1 MSAHS
6 VGCVTMWPRSLLL
19 LAALPWGLLSEALAS
34 TDNTLQNRSSAAVR
48 VAVLLPGELR
58 FPDAENLQAS
68 MAAFDV
74 FISTYVEYEDRAH
87 MLRPKRIVLTDRSTV
102 SLPGGRM
109 YQWYHL
115 DRLLKEYKAELLEY
129 DVLFKTRSDCYFFE
143 PLTAAHF
150 SHVHGDFLHMNSDHS
165 FYARAA
171 TFFNVYESMFDDV
184 RGKYLRAG
192 HVYFDL
198 DYENLVVAY
207 RIDAVNKQ
215 HVHTKRHP
223 TIRYRFTR
231 INLAIAARQL
241 VYPTSVYHRSTKV
254 LIENIESHLRAGLPI
269 DNGKYT
275 NRNLGDNTFASEK
288 FHLVHAINRAPIADF
303 ALPTFGVLFYGDD
316 GSLPPPGSLQQEPNV
331 AYGIDD
337 TPTSSA
343 PKRHLLLW
351 HLQKGG
357 GTQVLAWLRKLKL
370 KVEVSPER
378 KAPIRPRF
386 RAPSYFRIGL
396 IREPCDYHASEYLWG
411 RRHKL
416 SEAGLG
422 LMRYALEGQGLGYLY
437 ETANVAAGFKTW
449 LKYTHHQLGPEATR
463 SCGVLGAR
471 LWTQVV
477 NQKAAA
483 AINNFPLNRSTP
495 CVAKGAY
502 WSRKCPEPCPIG
514 DCMFQAPE
522 HLRSACHAEVG
533 AFEDAY
539 PFDCWLRTDRLADD
553 FVECLVKYDSGLG
566 PRLEAL
572 MRDRNQSKQVN
583 HVEGRMS
590 CAQMHDD
597 ETAELV
603 YRLDGD
609 VAKLFGYTAGCCRPH
624 PNSQMPRP
632 VLITPPGPR
641 APLT

>member
-6 VGCVTMWPRSLLL
+6 VGCVTLWPRSLLL

-58 FPDAENLQAS
+58 FPAAENLQAS

-109 YQWYHL
+109 WQWYHL

-150 SHVHGDFLHMNSDHS
+150 SHVHGEFLHMNSDIS

-171 TFFNVYESMFDDV
+171 TFFYVYESMFDDV

-198 DYENLVVAY
+198 DYENLVAAY
-207 RIDAVNKQ
+207 GIDAVNKQ

-303 ALPTFGVLFYGDD
+303 AAPTVGVL
-316 GSLPPPGSLQQEPNV
+316 LRPRPAAAPGSCPRPTQHDALLQAWRDALADPPRRRPSDRGRSGRHPRRDRISGGKISGGKISARWKRRTTRYCKHGGTRWPRRCPEASASIPVQSRRPGLPRRQSTGSS
-331 AYGIDD
+331 AALTWRISGD
-337 TPTSSA
+337 TPTAS
-343 PKRHLLLW
+343 R
-351 HLQKGG
+351 
-357 GTQVLAWLRKLKL
+357 R
-370 KVEVSPER
+370 
-378 KAPIRPRF
+378 RPT
-386 RAPSYFRIGL
+386 S
-396 IREPCDYHASEYLWG
+396 
-411 RRHKL
+411 
-416 SEAGLG
+416 
-422 LMRYALEGQGLGYLY
+422 
-437 ETANVAAGFKTW
+437 T
-449 LKYTHHQLGPEATR
+449 PEAR
-463 SCGVLGAR
+463 ASG
-471 LWTQVV
+471 
-477 NQKAAA
+477 
-483 AINNFPLNRSTP
+483 
-495 CVAKGAY
+495 
-502 WSRKCPEPCPIG
+502 RKRP
-514 DCMFQAPE
+514 
-522 HLRSACHAEVG
+522 EVG
-533 AFEDAY
+533 N
-539 PFDCWLRTDRLADD
+539 C
-553 FVECLVKYDSGLG
+553 V
-566 PRLEAL
+566 
-572 MRDRNQSKQVN
+572 
-583 HVEGRMS
+583 HV
-590 CAQMHDD
+590 
-597 ETAELV
+597 
-603 YRLDGD
+603 
-609 VAKLFGYTAGCCRPH
+609 
-624 PNSQMPRP
+624 
-632 VLITPPGPR
+632 
-641 APLT
+641 

>member
-1 MSAHS
+1 
-6 VGCVTMWPRSLLL
+6 MWPRSLLL

-58 FPDAENLQAS
+58 FPAAENLQAS

-150 SHVHGDFLHMNSDHS
+150 SHVHGEFLHMNSDIS

-171 TFFNVYESMFDDV
+171 TFFYVYESMFDDV

-198 DYENLVVAY
+198 DYENLVAAY
-207 RIDAVNKQ
+207 GIDAVNKQ

-303 ALPTFGVLFYGDD
+303 AAPTVGVL
-316 GSLPPPGSLQQEPNV
+316 LRPRPAAAPGSCPRLAPDDALLRAWRDALAKKVPGGVCKHPRPKSAARLAQETIHRKFGR
-331 AYGIDD
+331 AD
-337 TPTSSA
+337 
-343 PKRHLLLW
+343 
-351 HLQKGG
+351 
-357 GTQVLAWLRKLKL
+357 LADK
-370 KVEVSPER
+370 
-378 KAPIRPRF
+378 
-386 RAPSYFRIGL
+386 
-396 IREPCDYHASEYLWG
+396 
-411 RRHKL
+411 RRHTD
-416 SEAGLG
+416 
-422 LMRYALEGQGLGYLY
+422 R
-437 ETANVAAGFKTW
+437 VAAKANLYARGARIRM
-449 LKYTHHQLGPEATR
+449 EAT
-463 SCGVLGAR
+463 G
-471 LWTQVV
+471 
-477 NQKAAA
+477 
-483 AINNFPLNRSTP
+483 
-495 CVAKGAY
+495 
-502 WSRKCPEPCPIG
+502 
-514 DCMFQAPE
+514 
-522 HLRSACHAEVG
+522 
-533 AFEDAY
+533 
-539 PFDCWLRTDRLADD
+539 
-553 FVECLVKYDSGLG
+553 
-566 PRLEAL
+566 
-572 MRDRNQSKQVN
+572 
-583 HVEGRMS
+583 GR
-590 CAQMHDD
+590 
-597 ETAELV
+597 
-603 YRLDGD
+603 
-609 VAKLFGYTAGCCRPH
+609 
-624 PNSQMPRP
+624 
-632 VLITPPGPR
+632 
-641 APLT
+641 

>member
-1 MSAHS
+1 
-6 VGCVTMWPRSLLL
+6 MWPRSLLL

-58 FPDAENLQAS
+58 FPAAENLQAS

-150 SHVHGDFLHMNSDHS
+150 SHVHGEFLHMNSDIS

-171 TFFNVYESMFDDV
+171 TFFYVYESMFDDV

-198 DYENLVVAY
+198 DYENLVAAY
-207 RIDAVNKQ
+207 GIDAVNKQ

-303 ALPTFGVLFYGDD
+303 AAPTVGVL
-316 GSLPPPGSLQQEPNV
+316 LRPRPAAAPGSCPRPTHDALLQAWRDALADPPEDTSERPMPRTPPQTRPHKRRQDICPRATADDALLNAWRDALAKKVPEGVCKHPRPKSAARLAQETIHRKFGR
-331 AYGIDD
+331 AD
-337 TPTSSA
+337 
-343 PKRHLLLW
+343 
-351 HLQKGG
+351 
-357 GTQVLAWLRKLKL
+357 LADK
-370 KVEVSPER
+370 
-378 KAPIRPRF
+378 
-386 RAPSYFRIGL
+386 
-396 IREPCDYHASEYLWG
+396 
-411 RRHKL
+411 RRH
-416 SEAGLG
+416 ADC
-422 LMRYALEGQGLGYLY
+422 
-437 ETANVAAGFKTW
+437 VAAKANLHARGARIRR
-449 LKYTHHQLGPEATR
+449 EAT
-463 SCGVLGAR
+463 G
-471 LWTQVV
+471 
-477 NQKAAA
+477 
-483 AINNFPLNRSTP
+483 
-495 CVAKGAY
+495 
-502 WSRKCPEPCPIG
+502 
-514 DCMFQAPE
+514 
-522 HLRSACHAEVG
+522 
-533 AFEDAY
+533 
-539 PFDCWLRTDRLADD
+539 
-553 FVECLVKYDSGLG
+553 
-566 PRLEAL
+566 
-572 MRDRNQSKQVN
+572 
-583 HVEGRMS
+583 GR
-590 CAQMHDD
+590 
-597 ETAELV
+597 
-603 YRLDGD
+603 
-609 VAKLFGYTAGCCRPH
+609 
-624 PNSQMPRP
+624 
-632 VLITPPGPR
+632 
-641 APLT
+641 

>member
-1 MSAHS
+1 
-6 VGCVTMWPRSLLL
+6 MWPRSLLL

-58 FPDAENLQAS
+58 FPAAENLQAS

-150 SHVHGDFLHMNSDHS
+150 SHVHGEFLHMNSDIS

-171 TFFNVYESMFDDV
+171 TFFYVYESMFDDV

-198 DYENLVVAY
+198 DYENLVAAY
-207 RIDAVNKQ
+207 GIDAVNKQ

-269 DNGKYT
+269 DTGKYT

-303 ALPTFGVLFYGDD
+303 AAPTVGVL
-316 GSLPPPGSLQQEPNV
+316 LRPRPAAAPGSCPRPTHDALLQAWRDALADPPE
-331 AYGIDD
+331 D
-337 TPTSSA
+337 TS
-343 PKRHLLLW
+343 
-351 HLQKGG
+351 
-357 GTQVLAWLRKLKL
+357 
-370 KVEVSPER
+370 E
-378 KAPIRPRF
+378 RPREKRRRTPSQTRPNKRRENKRRQDVCP
-386 RAPSYFRIGL
+386 RATDDALLDAWRDALAQKVPEGVCKHRRPKSTARLAQETIHQKFGRVAL
-396 IREPCDYHASEYLWG
+396 ADK
-411 RRHKL
+411 RRH
-416 SEAGLG
+416 AD
-422 LMRYALEGQGLGYLY
+422 R
-437 ETANVAAGFKTW
+437 VAAKAN
-449 LKYTHHQLGPEATR
+449 LYAR
-463 SCGVLGAR
+463 GAR
-471 LWTQVV
+471 IRTE
-477 NQKAAA
+477 AA
-483 AINNFPLNRSTP
+483 
-495 CVAKGAY
+495 G
-502 WSRKCPEPCPIG
+502 
-514 DCMFQAPE
+514 
-522 HLRSACHAEVG
+522 
-533 AFEDAY
+533 
-539 PFDCWLRTDRLADD
+539 
-553 FVECLVKYDSGLG
+553 
-566 PRLEAL
+566 
-572 MRDRNQSKQVN
+572 
-583 HVEGRMS
+583 GR
-590 CAQMHDD
+590 
-597 ETAELV
+597 
-603 YRLDGD
+603 
-609 VAKLFGYTAGCCRPH
+609 
-624 PNSQMPRP
+624 
-632 VLITPPGPR
+632 
-641 APLT
+641 

>member
-1 MSAHS
+1 
-6 VGCVTMWPRSLLL
+6 MWPRSLLL

-58 FPDAENLQAS
+58 FPAAENLQAS

-150 SHVHGDFLHMNSDHS
+150 SHVHGEFLHMNSDIS

-171 TFFNVYESMFDDV
+171 TFFYVYESMFDDV

-198 DYENLVVAY
+198 DYENLVAAY
-207 RIDAVNKQ
+207 GIDAVNKQ

-303 ALPTFGVLFYGDD
+303 AAPTVGVL
-316 GSLPPPGSLQQEPNV
+316 LRPRPAAAPGSCPRPTHDALLQAWRDALADPPEE
-331 AYGIDD
+331 
-337 TPTSSA
+337 TS
-343 PKRHLLLW
+343 
-351 HLQKGG
+351 
-357 GTQVLAWLRKLKL
+357 
-370 KVEVSPER
+370 E
-378 KAPIRPRF
+378 RPREKRTPSQTRPNKRRENKRRQDVCP
-386 RAPSYFRIGL
+386 RATPDDALLDAWRDALAQKVPEGVCKHPRPKSAARLAQETIHRKFGRADL
-396 IREPCDYHASEYLWG
+396 ADK
-411 RRHKL
+411 RRH
-416 SEAGLG
+416 AD
-422 LMRYALEGQGLGYLY
+422 R
-437 ETANVAAGFKTW
+437 VAAKANLYARGARIRT
-449 LKYTHHQLGPEATR
+449 EAT
-463 SCGVLGAR
+463 G
-471 LWTQVV
+471 
-477 NQKAAA
+477 
-483 AINNFPLNRSTP
+483 
-495 CVAKGAY
+495 
-502 WSRKCPEPCPIG
+502 
-514 DCMFQAPE
+514 
-522 HLRSACHAEVG
+522 
-533 AFEDAY
+533 
-539 PFDCWLRTDRLADD
+539 
-553 FVECLVKYDSGLG
+553 
-566 PRLEAL
+566 
-572 MRDRNQSKQVN
+572 
-583 HVEGRMS
+583 GR
-590 CAQMHDD
+590 
-597 ETAELV
+597 
-603 YRLDGD
+603 
-609 VAKLFGYTAGCCRPH
+609 
-624 PNSQMPRP
+624 
-632 VLITPPGPR
+632 
-641 APLT
+641 